1 MAASVMEVEASLYG
15 QDGYNTV
22 ISFAGMVSRCRLLRQ
37 SRYSMAFMCLCMYI
51 LSISMCL
58 SICVDTD

>member
-37 SRYSMAFMCLCMYI
+37 SR
-51 LSISMCL
+51 
-58 SICVDTD
+58 